1 MAANGISEPST
12 IANVAARKASER
24 VIDQDSGAER
34 FTPTLLDFAEGQDQ
48 RDYSPFNAASAA
60 CLGLNL
66 GAGAR
71 RSTSP

>member
-1 MAANGISEPST
+1 MAANGIRVPST

-24 VIDQDSGAER
+24 VIDQDSGAEE
-34 FTPTLLDFAEGQDQ
+34 FTRMALASANRQDQ
-48 RDYSPFNAASAA
+48 RDYSPFSAASAA
-60 CLGLNL
+60 WRGLNL